1 MDSSRSQR
9 MDEKTNDG
17 AGAPRDEWTQVRE
30 TVRMLFLA
38 VAQIEIALGESDDSI
53 EHLTSA
59 FTRMMAH
66 EQAIAEAVERLP
78 DSPETRNLRD
88 EIRERAQLVSGDMQ
102 GAIVAFQFYD
112 KLTQRLGHVVSSLEA
127 MSELVSDPQRLHDP
141 RQWQQLQQ
149 QIRSRYSMREEREL
163 FDHIMQDGDIRE
175 ALRRYNEAHGQ
186 DLQDDIE
193 FF

>member
-1 MDSSRSQR
+1 MEENGSANLAAED
-9 MDEKTNDG
+9 K
-17 AGAPRDEWTQVRE
+17 EWTQVRE

-53 EHLTSA
+53 EQLTAS

-78 DSPETRNLRD
+78 DSEETRSLRD
-88 EIRERAQLVSGDMQ
+88 SIRQRAAEVAADMQ

-112 KLTQRLGHVVSSLEA
+112 KLTQRLGHVGSSLEA
-127 MSELVSDPQRLHDP
+127 MSELVSDPARLHEP
-141 RQWQQLQQ
+141 GEWRSLQQ
-149 QIRSRYSMREEREL
+149 QIRSRYSMREEREM
-163 FDHIMQDGDIRE
+163 FDRIMQGGDIRE
-175 ALRRYNEAHGQ
+175 AVRRYNEAHRQ